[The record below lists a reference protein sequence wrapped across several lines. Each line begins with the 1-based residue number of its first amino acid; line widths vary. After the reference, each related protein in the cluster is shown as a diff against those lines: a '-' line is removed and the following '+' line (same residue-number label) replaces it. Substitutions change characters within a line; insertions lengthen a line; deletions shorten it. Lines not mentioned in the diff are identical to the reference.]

1 MKTTRAIW
9 RTKVVVL
16 LPLLL
21 VSGSEA
27 AFAGSGSLGCFERK
41 STADGGAQVGIEGDT
56 DDGSV
61 RAGLSPDELEKFREW
76 LLNPNLNVPPPV
88 PWPPGTGGLTGNTG
102 TAGTTGTTGT
112 AGTTGTTGTAGS
124 MGSAGATGTAGTTG
138 SGGSGVI
145 CSSSGG
151 QCPQLPSCEDIRTTV
166 FAHPAESVTRTQYR
180 LDITFPKVDGFVLT
194 AVESSVP
201 IPLPADTKASLVLIG
216 NWAIPPGHY
225 PAIGGRLSVPIVRI
239 SR

>member
-9 RTKVVVL
+9 RTKVLVL

-41 STADGGAQVGIEGDT
+41 SSTDGGFSIDADT

-61 RAGLSPDELEKFREW
+61 HAGVSPEEVEKFREW
-76 LLNPNLNVPPPV
+76 LLNPDLNVPPPT

-102 TAGTTGTTGT
+102 TAGTTGTGTTGT
-112 AGTTGTTGTAGS
+112 AGTTGTGTAGS
-124 MGSAGATGTAGTTG
+124 MGSAGATGMAGATG

-151 QCPQLPSCEDIRTTV
+151 PCPQLPSCEDIRTTV

-180 LDITFPKVDGFVLT
+180 LDITFPPMDGVVLT

-216 NWAIPPGHY
+216 NWAIPPGQY
-225 PAIGGRLSVPIVRI
+225 PVISGRLSVPIVRL
-239 SR
+239 SH